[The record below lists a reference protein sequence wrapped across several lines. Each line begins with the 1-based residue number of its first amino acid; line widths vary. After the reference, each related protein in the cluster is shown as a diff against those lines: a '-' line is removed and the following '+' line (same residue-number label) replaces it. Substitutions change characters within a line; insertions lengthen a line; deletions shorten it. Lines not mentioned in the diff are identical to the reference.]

1 MTEAST
7 GPAGSAPHANKEQ
20 AATATKKKP
29 WALII
34 VSAVVFV
41 LAAGYV
47 ILAAVQSTSTPSGAH
62 SLGIDIGGLSRE
74 EAVATLTDAL
84 GDSPDED
91 VTVVADESTATFAP
105 EDAGLSLDID
115 STVDSA
121 VSFSLD
127 PRVVW
132 NRQFGDE
139 EIDPVLTIDDD
150 AFVPVVEETARDLSQ
165 DPVDA
170 ALEYDD
176 DGAAIVTEGEQGFVI
191 TADAMRTAVEGQWL
205 RTDDGITVELVDTE
219 PDITTEEAEQARTDV
234 AEPAV
239 ADDVTITAAEPDGD
253 THDLTVTPDT
263 IAAHLNFEPAD
274 GTLAPRF
281 DGEAL
286 RDAVFEDN
294 PEVGGSPQDARF
306 DIDGDDLTVVP
317 SKAGLGA
324 DDEDFADTVTTAM
337 TADDRSGTI
346 DLEEVE
352 PDFTT
357 EDAEDADFSD
367 TIADFSTAYS
377 SSPNRDTNLRVSTD
391 SVRGTVLQPGEQ
403 FSLNESL
410 GRRTAANGYKPA
422 GVISE
427 GQMKEDYGGGVSQ
440 VSTTLFNAAFFAGFD
455 LDEHRAHSRY
465 ISRYPEGRETT
476 LDWSSIDLK
485 FTNTSDTPV
494 VLDMSLS
501 GGEVHARVLGV
512 KDVDVEADASGRFAY
527 TSPGTVRES
536 GPSCQPQS
544 PGQGWSITIYRTI
557 KDADSGSVVKE
568 DDFTTVYRPVN
579 RVVCED

>member
-7 GPAGSAPHANKEQ
+7 GPAGSTPKTGQTAPAG
-20 AATATKKKP
+20 KKRP
-29 WALII
+29 WTLII

-41 LAAGYV
+41 LAAGYL
-47 ILAAVQSTSTPSGAH
+47 ILAAFQSTATPQGARA
-62 SLGIDIGGLSRE
+62 LGVDIGGLSHE

-84 GDSPDED
+84 GDAPEED
-91 VTVVADESTATFAP
+91 VTVVADESTATFTP
-105 EDAGLSLDID
+105 GDAGLGLDID
-115 STVDSA
+115 ATVDSA
-121 VSFSLD
+121 VGFSLD
-127 PRVVW
+127 PRVMW
-132 NRQFGDE
+132 NRQFGEE
-139 EIDPVLTIDDD
+139 EIDPVLTIDDES
-150 AFVPVVEETARDLSQ
+150 FLPVVEEAAADLSE
-165 DPVDA
+165 DPVEA
-170 ALEYDD
+170 SLEYDED
-176 DGAAIVTEGEQGFVI
+176 QAAIVTKGEDGFVI
-191 TADAMRTAVEGQWL
+191 TADAMRTAVEEQWL
-205 RTDDGITVELVDTE
+205 RADDGIVVERVDTE
-219 PDITTEEAEQARTDV
+219 PDITTEEAEQVRTDI

-239 ADDVTITAAEPDGD
+239 SDDVTITATEPEGD
-253 THDLTVTPDT
+253 THDLTVTPDV
-263 IAAHLNFEPAD
+263 IAAHLTFAAED
-274 GTLAPRF
+274 GTLVPEF

-286 RDAVFEDN
+286 RDAVFDDN
-294 PEVGGSPQDARF
+294 PEVGAAPQDASF
-306 DIDGDDLTVVP
+306 DIDGDTLTVVP

-324 DDEDFADTVTTAM
+324 DDEDFAESVTTAM
-337 TADDRSGTI
+337 TADDRTGTI
-346 DLEEVE
+346 DLEEVD

-357 EDAEDADFSD
+357 EDAEKADFSD
-367 TIADFSTAYS
+367 TVAEFSTAYS
-377 SSPNRDTNLRVSTD
+377 SSPNRDTNLRVATD
-391 SVRGTVLQPGEQ
+391 TVRGTVLQPGEQ
-403 FSLNESL
+403 FSLNEAL

-485 FTNTSDTPV
+485 FTNTSDDPV
-494 VLDMSLS
+494 VLDMNLS

-512 KDVDVEADASGRFAY
+512 KTVDVEADASGRFAY
-527 TSPGTVRES
+527 TSPGTVKES
-536 GPSCQPQS
+536 GSSCTPQS
-544 PGQGWSITIYRTI
+544 PAQGWSITIYRTI